1 MKIDLH
7 IHSKNGSDGR
17 WNLKDIFA
25 EAKKREIGLIS
36 ITDHDSIAAQEEAKS
51 LADSYSI
58 GYIPGVEL
66 NVTYSHPDY
75 KGGKTTR
82 DQNNYFMSNEELHF
96 LPTDTSLS
104 KETVTLAGCIYTY
117 RPK

>member
-1 MKIDLH
+1 MFLKPPKGAKLNTGH
-7 IHSKNGSDGR
+7 
-17 WNLKDIFA
+17 NLS
-25 EAKKREIGLIS
+25 RGL
-36 ITDHDSIAAQEEAKS
+36 AGCWLMNE
-51 LADSYSI
+51 
-58 GYIPGVEL
+58 
-66 NVTYSHPDY
+66 
-75 KGGKTTR
+75 GGKTTR